1 MSSLKID
8 GVANTALNGTLSAK
22 IDGAKNT
29 LYTPTFKVAFDD
41 LTQLIG
47 SDYKVND
54 PHLLKLKEYT
64 FQQPPLEEHEYTK
77 EINRSGNN
85 VTLKVEF
92 KKDLPFLSPAFISTE
107 PLSFNGKDLCCFRPD
122 SPISLIYYKNEDDFA
137 ISITPKDETQEI
149 IMCKRPFE
157 DGDSLESL
165 FSYLTGS
172 HEYISL
178 DINAKIKI
186 PLIEVDWTS
195 NHSEIKNRTLAKTP
209 ADYFEITDIQ
219 EQLKFSLTNIGAK
232 VESVVGLAGKY
243 NYVFPDNPQEII
255 FDKPFFVFL
264 RKENYLSPY
273 FAGYF
278 ADSSFLKPFDL
289 TEINKENEQVY
300 ELLYPKDAVLKMPGE
315 IMI

>member
-1 MSSLKID
+1 MNSLKID
-8 GVANTALNGTLSAK
+8 GVANAALNGTLSEK

-29 LYTPTFKVAFDD
+29 LHTPTFKVAFDD

-107 PLSFNGKDLCCFRPD
+107 PLSFNGKDLCWFRPD

-157 DGDSLESL
+157 EGDSLESL

-172 HEYISL
+172 HEYVSL
-178 DINAKIKI
+178 DMNAKIKI

-209 ADYFEITDIQ
+209 ADYFEITEIQ

-232 VESVVGLAGKY
+232 VESVGASCRKIQLCFSRQASTNHFRQALLCLSKKGKLPLPLFCRILCRQL
-243 NYVFPDNPQEII
+243 VSKTF
-255 FDKPFFVFL
+255 
-264 RKENYLSPY
+264 
-273 FAGYF
+273 
-278 ADSSFLKPFDL
+278 
-289 TEINKENEQVY
+289 
-300 ELLYPKDAVLKMPGE
+300 
-315 IMI
+315 